1 MNAPVYAQTIVGLRG
16 QLRRLGWDAADLRR
30 VDEAY
35 EVAMRLFTAQF
46 RPTGDPFLAHLVRTA
61 SILAEVG
68 AEPVV
73 VVAGLLHSA
82 YTHGEFGDGRRWP
95 SETKRAEMRSA
106 LGSDGE
112 RLVYRYADFGWRDVL
127 GALPGTVGALSPD
140 DRAVLLMRLANELEQ
155 CLEVATPDDLQC
167 LRQGAE
173 AARLLGN
180 PRLAATLESVD
191 AGSAGVAVAENGH
204 RRHAGAVYYAGPDA
218 SFLLPPSSHRLRRTV
233 ALRNWLRGFT
243 VVRALRRMIGD
254 FRASKAER

>member
-1 MNAPVYAQTIVGLRG
+1 MNGPVYAQTIVGLRG
-16 QLRRLGWDAADLRR
+16 QLRRLGWDADDLRR
-30 VDEAY
+30 VEDAY
-35 EVAMRLFTAQF
+35 EIAMRLFTAQF

-95 SETKRAEMRSA
+95 SEAKRVEIRAAVGE
-106 LGSDGE
+106 DGE

-127 GALPGTVGALSPD
+127 GALPGSIEVLPPD
-140 DRAVLLMRLANELEQ
+140 DRAALLARLANELEQ
-155 CLEVATPDDLQC
+155 CLEVATPDDIGC

-191 AGSAGVAVAENGH
+191 VESAGVAVAENGD
-204 RRHAGAVYYAGPDA
+204 RRRAGAVYYAGPTA
-218 SFLLPPSSHRLRRTV
+218 SFLLPPRSHRLRPAV
-233 ALRNWLRGFT
+233 ALRNWLRRFAF
-243 VVRALRRMIGD
+243 VRALRRAIG
-254 FRASKAER
+254 RLHTTQG

>member
-1 MNAPVYAQTIVGLRG
+1 MNGPIYAQTILGLRG

-30 VDEAY
+30 TDEAY
-35 EVAMRLFTAQF
+35 EIAMRLFTAQF

-106 LGSDGE
+106 VGSDCE
-112 RLVYRYADFGWRDVL
+112 RLVYRYADFRWRDIL
-127 GALPGTVGALSPD
+127 AGLPGRIEALAPD

-155 CLEVATPDDLQC
+155 CLEVSTSGDVEC

-191 AGSAGVAVAENGH
+191 VESAGVAVAENGH
-204 RRHAGAVYYAGPDA
+204 RRHAGAVYYAGPDG
-218 SFLLPPSSHRLRRTV
+218 SFLLPPSSHRLRPAV
-233 ALRNWLRGFT
+233 ALRNWIRGFP
-243 VVRALRRMIGD
+243 VVRALRRAIG
-254 FRASKAER
+254 RLHTTQG